1 MTNHPCG
8 ELRIPKLRSG
18 SFFPAL
24 LEWRRRVDQC
34 LLAVVME
41 ADLQNMPTRKVDG
54 LVKALTVWSRRWA
67 PTPGSPKAR
76 CLGLSSPA
84 VVEIVRGRDPL
95 RGLIRVSV
103 RSCGPAPITAVSS
116 ASIRV

>member
-54 LVKALTVWSRRWA
+54 LVKALGADTGISKSEVPRTELA
-67 PTPGSPKAR
+67 G
-76 CLGLSSPA
+76 G
-84 VVEIVRGRDPL
+84 GRDRARP
-95 RGLIRVSV
+95 
-103 RSCGPAPITAVSS
+103 
-116 ASIRV
+116 

>member
-8 ELRIPKLRSG
+8 ELRIPKPRSAC
-18 SFFPAL
+18 FFRTVGVAPP
-24 LEWRRRVDQC
+24 VDQVP
-34 LLAVVME
+34 LAVVME

-67 PTPGSPKAR
+67 PTPGSSKAR

-95 RGLIRVSV
+95 RWLIRVSV

-116 ASIRV
+116 ASIGV